1 MGIKRPHAS
10 VDDIHPDRASRIE
23 GGPAQKK
30 YKQARKSQVDADGS
44 LAAVKKRARNIERT
58 LSRQGASEMPPNV
71 RAELEREMSA
81 LKYRIESLQEKKHR
95 SQMIGKYHMVRFFE
109 RKKAQKLVKY
119 VRKKLDQAE
128 DPEQIT
134 ELKKDLHTAQVD
146 VNYAIYFP
154 FLERYVSL
162 YPNADKSEDQS
173 DAKLALLRSERHPI
187 WTEIEQA
194 MESGPTA
201 LQQLQNRKSAKA
213 ATKANKFETASKSR
227 PEKVSGEASEK
238 KAKITDTKNSKRSS
252 KAQLDEKEEEDGDES
267 DTGFFN

>member
-30 YKQARKSQVDADGS
+30 YKQARKNQVDADGS

-58 LSRQGASEMPPNV
+58 LSRPGASEMPPTV

-81 LKYRIESLQEKKHR
+81 LKYRIESQQEKKHR
-95 SQMIGKYHMVRFFE
+95 SHMIGKYHMVRFFE

-128 DPEQIT
+128 DPEQIIQ
-134 ELKKDLHTAQVD
+134 LKKDLHTAEVD

-162 YPNADKSEDQS
+162 YPNTEKSDDQS

-194 MESGPTA
+194 MESGPNA
-201 LQQLQNRKSAKA
+201 LPQLQNRKSAKA
-213 ATKANKFETASKSR
+213 ATKSTKSEAACKSH
-227 PEKVSGEASEK
+227 PEKVSGEKFDK
-238 KAKITDTKNSKRSS
+238 KGKTSDARHSKQTP
-252 KAQLDEKEEEDGDES
+252 KAQSDEKDEDGDES